1 MRCSMG
7 IDKVH
12 AGKLQIAYFNLY
24 LFIFIYKPL
33 KSQIMKKLLLLVT
46 ALIGSASIYAQ
57 TISYGIKAGVNFS
70 TFSASI
76 DNISATSK
84 SLTGFH
90 VGGVIDFGFTKSF
103 SIQPGI
109 LYSTKGGSSN
119 AVDDGSQAVGASASK
134 VTFNYLEIP
143 VNFLYRASVRKGSV
157 FIGGGPYVAFGL
169 SGSAPFTDNNGPTT
183 NQTQAI
189 HFGSG
194 LDEIHN
200 PDFGINFIGGYQFT
214 SNVTLSVQYGLG
226 LQNLSNDSAV
236 RIHNQ
241 ALGFSLGYFFK

>member
-1 MRCSMG
+1 
-7 IDKVH
+7 
-12 AGKLQIAYFNLY
+12 
-24 LFIFIYKPL
+24 
-33 KSQIMKKLLLLVT
+33 MKKLLLLT
-46 ALIGSASIYAQ
+46 IALIGSAGIYAQ
-57 TISYGIKAGVNFS
+57 TISYGVKAGVNFS

-76 DNISATSK
+76 DNITATSK

-90 VGGVIDFGFTKSF
+90 VGGVVDFGVSKSF

-119 AVDDGSQAVGASASK
+119 AVDDDSQSVGASASK
-134 VTFNYLEIP
+134 ITFNYLEIP
-143 VNFLYRASVRKGSV
+143 VNFLYRAPVHKGSV

-169 SGSAPFTDNNGPTT
+169 SGSAPLTDVNGQPA
-183 NQTQAI
+183 NQTEAV

-194 LDEIHN
+194 QDEIHN
-200 PDFGINFIGGYQFT
+200 PDFGINFIGGYQFA

-226 LQNLSNDSAV
+226 LQNLSNETQV

>member
-1 MRCSMG
+1 
-7 IDKVH
+7 
-12 AGKLQIAYFNLY
+12 
-24 LFIFIYKPL
+24 
-33 KSQIMKKLLLLVT
+33 MKKLLLLTIAV
-46 ALIGSASIYAQ
+46 IGSATTFAQ
-57 TISYGIKAGVNFS
+57 TINYGVKAGVNFS
-70 TFSASI
+70 TFSATVS
-76 DNISATSK
+76 NITGTSA

-90 VGGVIDFGFTKSF
+90 VGGVVDFKFNKSF

-109 LYSTKGGSSN
+109 LYSTKGGSSTTSDN
-119 AVDDGSQAVGASASK
+119 GDQSVSLAASK

-143 VNFLYRASVRKGSV
+143 INFLYHAAVRKGSV

-169 SGSAPFTDNNGPTT
+169 SGSAPLTTDENGQPTT
-183 NQTQAI
+183 RTESV

-194 LDEIHN
+194 VDEIHN
-200 PDFGINFIGGYQFT
+200 PDIGINFIGGYQFT

-226 LQNLSNDSAV
+226 LQNLSNEPAV